1 MNAKNTVALLVSS
14 LCLLLAAPS
23 VHAQSMTTGAVMDQ
37 ASQAAITPDQALQ
50 QLRDGNARFVSGA
63 LTQQDIRAE
72 VAATASGQYPHT
84 IVLSCLDSRVPV
96 EMVFDAGIGDMFVGR
111 VAGNIVDEHMLGSM
125 EFGVAAA
132 GSKLI
137 VVMGHSSCGAVKGAC
152 DGVELGHITSLVES
166 IQPSVEA
173 ATGDSCDSSNHEHVQ
188 AVVDHNIDRT
198 VAEIR
203 ERSEILRDAEEA
215 GTIRIIGA
223 MYDLS
228 TGVVT
233 FHDM

>member
-1 MNAKNTVALLVSS
+1 MTAKNTVTLLFST
-14 LCLLLAAPS
+14 LCLMLAAPS
-23 VHAQSMTTGAVMDQ
+23 VSAQSMTTGAVMDQ

-50 QLRDGNARFVSGA
+50 HLRHGNERFVAGA

-72 VAATASGQYPHT
+72 VAATADGQYPHT
-84 IVLSCLDSRVPV
+84 FVLSCLDSRVPV

-125 EFGVAAA
+125 EFGVAAT

-152 DGVELGHITSLVES
+152 DGVDLGHITRLVES

-173 ATGDSCDSSNHEHVQ
+173 ATPPGESCDSSKHEHVQ

-198 VAEIR
+198 DSRHPA
-203 ERSEILRDAEEA
+203 
-215 GTIRIIGA
+215 T
-223 MYDLS
+223 
-228 TGVVT
+228 
-233 FHDM
+233 